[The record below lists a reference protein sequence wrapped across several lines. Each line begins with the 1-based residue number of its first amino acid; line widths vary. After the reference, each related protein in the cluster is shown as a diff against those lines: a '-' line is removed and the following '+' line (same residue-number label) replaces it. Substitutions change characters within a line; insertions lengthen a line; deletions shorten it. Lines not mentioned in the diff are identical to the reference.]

1 MDKVK
6 LNCCDSLKSCLLHEP
21 LLYLSLLQS
30 FCLFLL
36 FSWSIVEVH
45 DQSFYLLLS
54 IKLVRTCCLPTLD
67 NKCSSVPSCNISFCK
82 LDYCKMR
89 LSLFFLE
96 SMELLSTRHT
106 IIVLYL
112 EYSLYLFQKLLDF
125 RKGCTKILKQV
136 FLQWRWVL
144 FRLVFRALAVSPAL
158 FLLVEIIH
166 KPPNEDNLVYVNPK
180 IWSVQVSC

>member
-6 LNCCDSLKSCLLHEP
+6 LNCCDSLNSCLLHGP

-30 FCLFLL
+30 ICLFLL

-45 DQSFYLLLS
+45 DQSFYLLQS

-89 LSLFFLE
+89 LSLLFLK

-106 IIVLYL
+106 IN
-112 EYSLYLFQKLLDF
+112 
-125 RKGCTKILKQV
+125 CA
-136 FLQWRWVL
+136 L
-144 FRLVFRALAVSPAL
+144 FRIQLISFPEATWLQEGLYKNSKTSLLAMEMGFIQISFSCPCNKSCLVPASW
-158 FLLVEIIH
+158 
-166 KPPNEDNLVYVNPK
+166 DNP
-180 IWSVQVSC
+180 